1 MWSFTK
7 ERSQRGIKSYSYYLE
22 VTQRHDCNQC
32 ICCPV
37 CPVCKVDTD
46 TFSEAEKALGVFS
59 TLLLLI
65 FSLLPIG
72 VTTADRH

>member
-7 ERSQRGIKSYSYYLE
+7 ERSRRGIKSYSYYLE

-37 CPVCKVDTD
+37 CPVSCVQSGYGQ
-46 TFSEAEKALGVFS
+46 TFSEAGKALGGFFS
-59 TLLLLI
+59 TLLLLV
-65 FSLLPIG
+65 F
-72 VTTADRH
+72 